1 MSDQYN
7 FEGFAEVVKK
17 AQRNGR
23 ISHLKTDIESAA
35 FMGKTSLAVDH
46 NLPNDE
52 SIEQLVAEGFIVT
65 KLPDKLVINWEGLE

>member
-35 FMGKTSLAVDH
+35 FMGKKSLVVQMT
-46 NLPNDE
+46 LSDE
-52 SIEQLVAEGFIVT
+52 NIEQLISEGFAIT
-65 KLPDKLVINWEGLE
+65 KLPDRIVIAWEGLK